1 MKRAINTTTAFGFI
15 LALGVGVGIVS
26 QKYLDVSA
34 QVGNLMKRMGIYH
47 YFYAPTAVLKERLA
61 PVLIP
66 DAAQGKLNLYVL
78 VGQSNMV
85 GMSEVPEGFEPPENV
100 YTFGNDYQWHQATS
114 PVDSA
119 VGQIDSVSA
128 DEEAGFGPAIAF
140 AQSRIAANPDQ
151 PIGLIPCAKS
161 GSSITQWAK
170 SLSDHSLYGSCLKRV
185 RAASTMGTVS
195 GILFFQGEADTIDP
209 KQFPSLSPAAD
220 AWAEKFATFAYN
232 FRQDIG
238 NPGTPL
244 VYAQLGQPDDLQ
256 GLPNWALVQ
265 EQQVNI
271 QIPNAKMIETN
282 DLPMAGIH
290 YTPDSYVTIGQRFA
304 EAIGQIGGEIG
315 TTAPTDL
322 EPASEDSLAPEPV
335 Q

>member
-1 MKRAINTTTAFGFI
+1 MKRAMNKTTAFGFI
-15 LALGVGVGIVS
+15 LALGVGAGIVS

-34 QVGNLMKRMGIYH
+34 QVGNLMKKVGIYH

-61 PVLIP
+61 PALIP
-66 DAAQGKLNLYVL
+66 DAKQGRLNLYVL

-85 GMSEVPEGFEPPENV
+85 GMSEVPEGFELPENV
-100 YTFGNDYQWHQATS
+100 YTFGNDYQWHQAVS

-119 VGQIDSVSA
+119 VGQVDNVSA
-128 DEEAGFGPAIAF
+128 DEEAGFGPALAF
-140 AQSRIAANPDQ
+140 AQSRMAENPNQ
-151 PIGLIPCAKS
+151 SIGLIPCAKS
-161 GSSITQWAK
+161 GSSISQWDK
-170 SLSDHSLYGSCLKRV
+170 SLSDQSLYGSCLKRV

-209 KQFPSLSPAAD
+209 KEFPSLNPAAD

-265 EQQVNI
+265 EQQANI
-271 QIPNAKMIETN
+271 QIPNAKMIVTN
-282 DLPMAGIH
+282 DLPMMGIH
-290 YTPDSYVTIGQRFA
+290 YTPDSYAAIGERFA
-304 EAIGQIGGEIG
+304 EAIGQIG
-315 TTAPTDL
+315 APVPAEA
-322 EPASEDSLAPEPV
+322 EPASDDSLTAE
-335 Q
+335 